1 MTKTWNSIFSS
12 LPAAPPAQTA
22 KPIAKDKTKYAKA
35 PSSSKSSEKKSKKT
49 KEPKT
54 REKKTV
60 SITATKVAEKP
71 VVAKPAVLE
80 QIAPKQAIAPTRP
93 APVPSSQAAE
103 DEEQKKRGR
112 PSKEVLMARAEAK
125 LRAEK
130 EYKEQLA
137 ALDPNRKIFH
147 TDQLVSISYPW
158 GLTLTGTVR
167 THNPDSKF
175 VRVLWD
181 DGCYQA
187 APAESLTLIERKVKV
202 RKKRGPNK
210 NKKPKK

>member
-12 LPAAPPAQTA
+12 LPASVPSTQAA

-35 PSSSKSSEKKSKKT
+35 PSTTSKSSPKKT
-49 KEPKT
+49 KKVKEPKA
-54 REKKTV
+54 REKKT
-60 SITATKVAEKP
+60 SSNTTKTVEKFEP
-71 VVAKPAVLE
+71 
-80 QIAPKQAIAPTRP
+80 IAPKQAIATVKS
-93 APVPSSQAAE
+93 APVISSTQAE
-103 DEEQKKRGR
+103 DEEQRKRGR

-130 EYKEQLA
+130 EYKEQLV

-167 THNPDSKF
+167 AHNPDSKF

>member
-12 LPAAPPAQTA
+12 LPASVPSTQTA
-22 KPIAKDKTKYAKA
+22 KTKYAKA
-35 PSSSKSSEKKSKKT
+35 PTTTSKSSTKKT
-49 KEPKT
+49 KKVKEPKT
-54 REKKTV
+54 REKKTD
-60 SITATKVAEKP
+60 SSPTTKALEKFEHI
-71 VVAKPAVLE
+71 V
-80 QIAPKQAIAPTRP
+80 PKQAIAVVKS
-93 APVPSSQAAE
+93 APVISPSQTE
-103 DEEQKKRGR
+103 DEEQRKRGR

-130 EYKEQLA
+130 EYKEQLV

-167 THNPDSKF
+167 AHNPDSKF